1 MEKREEKYNP
11 CLRKTRRIL
20 IILLVLSA
28 VLLATRLVYGA
39 FSDPERDEDTAV
51 LELFE
56 RQPRDNERFSV
67 SDMLPGDS
75 ITNHFC
81 VKAYHDKDIEVF
93 FRADITEETKALGDV
108 LRLRVVE
115 SGGGEI
121 VADAPF
127 REIDGREFSQII
139 KKAGGESILY
149 YEITA
154 YLDTSVGNE
163 FQNASLEADFSWYVK
178 DDGGSAGQKPGGEG
192 SDDGAAGSSGLTAK
206 TGDTMNLALVA
217 VMLLSAL
224 ALAVIILVSR
234 KREGENE
241 TGTRLYTSIG
251 VIVLLAVMLS
261 ATSYALI
268 KSMVSVANNEFETG
282 QVKIDLN
289 GGAPVFDEMEEGSHL
304 NIEPGHTLKR
314 DFYIENESTADA
326 YVRLYM
332 ENVSGDLKDILIFN
346 IFDEDGTAVFSG
358 TASQLEQRDSYVSEE
373 PLASGEREVFTMT
386 VKMPEGTGN
395 IYQNGDLCF
404 DMRADAV
411 QARNNDGKE
420 FE

>member
-1 MEKREEKYNP
+1 MENREEKTTSY
-11 CLRKTRRIL
+11 LRKIRVIL
-20 IILLVLSA
+20 IIILALSA
-28 VLLATRLVYGA
+28 TLLAGRLAYGA
-39 FSDPERDEDTAV
+39 FSDGKTSGEGAA

-56 RQPRDNERFSV
+56 SQLCDNERFSV

-75 ITNHFC
+75 ITEHFC
-81 VKAYHDKDIEVF
+81 IKAYHDKDIELF

-108 LRLRVVE
+108 LRLRVIE
-115 SGGGEI
+115 TSSGEI
-121 VADAPF
+121 IADAPF
-127 REIDGREFSQII
+127 RETDGREFSQII
-139 KKAGGESILY
+139 KKAGGESTLY

-163 FQNASLEADFSWYVK
+163 FQNARLTADLSWYVE
-178 DDGGSAGQKPGGEG
+178 DDGGSAGQDPG
-192 SDDGAAGSSGLTAK
+192 DDGAAGSSGLTAK
-206 TGDTMNLALVA
+206 TGDTMNLALV
-217 VMLLSAL
+217 VIMLLSAL
-224 ALAVIILVSR
+224 ALAVVLLVCR
-234 KREGENE
+234 RREGEKK
-241 TGTRLYTSIG
+241 TGVRLYTSIG

-346 IFDEDGTAVFSG
+346 IFDEDGRAVFSG
-358 TASQLEQRDSYVSEE
+358 TASQLEQRDSCVSEE
-373 PLASGEREVFTMT
+373 PLAAGEREVFTMT
-386 VKMPEGTGN
+386 VRMPEGTGN

>member
-1 MEKREEKYNP
+1 MEKREEKATSY
-11 CLRKTRRIL
+11 LRKIRVIL
-20 IILLVLSA
+20 IIILALSA
-28 VLLATRLVYGA
+28 TLLAGRLAYGA
-39 FSDPERDEDTAV
+39 FSDGKTSGAGAA

-56 RQPRDNERFSV
+56 SQLCDNERFSV

-75 ITNHFC
+75 ITEHFC
-81 VKAYHDKDIEVF
+81 IKAYHDRDIELF

-108 LRLRVVE
+108 LRLRVIE
-115 SGGGEI
+115 TSNGEI
-121 VADAPF
+121 IADAPF

-139 KKAGGESILY
+139 KKAGGESTLY

-163 FQNASLEADFSWYVK
+163 FQNARLTADLSWYVE
-178 DDGGSAGQKPGGEG
+178 DDGGSAGQDPG
-192 SDDGAAGSSGLTAK
+192 DDGAAGSSGLTAK
-206 TGDTMNLALVA
+206 TGDTMNLALV
-217 VMLLSAL
+217 VIMLLSAL
-224 ALAVIILVSR
+224 ALAVVLLVCR
-234 KREGENE
+234 KREGEKK
-241 TGTRLYTSIG
+241 TGVRLYISIG
-251 VIVLLAVMLS
+251 VIVLLVVMLS

-268 KSMVSVANNEFETG
+268 KSVVSVEDNEFETG

-289 GGAPVFDEMEEGSHL
+289 GGEPVFDEMEEGSHL

-332 ENVSGDLKDILIFN
+332 ENVSGDLRDILIFD

-358 TASQLEQRDSYVSEE
+358 TAAQLEQRDSYVSEE
-373 PLASGEREVFTMT
+373 PLAAGEREVFTMI
-386 VKMPEGTGN
+386 VRMPEGNGN
-395 IYQNGDLCF
+395 MYQNGDLSF